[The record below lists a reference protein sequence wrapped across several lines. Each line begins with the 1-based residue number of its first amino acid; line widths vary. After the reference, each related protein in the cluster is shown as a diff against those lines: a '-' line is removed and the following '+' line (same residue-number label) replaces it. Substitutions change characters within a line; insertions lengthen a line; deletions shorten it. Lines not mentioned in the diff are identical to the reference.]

1 MKQRITTMQLDDAL
15 HEQIKTLC
23 AEGDAHVEAGELD
36 DALDCYD
43 EAWDLLPEPKQRWEA
58 ATWILVAIGDTCFL
72 AGDGEA
78 SAETFGLALQCPG
91 GIGNPFI
98 HLRLGQLAF
107 DADQL
112 DAAADELMRAY
123 MGAGAEIFED
133 EEPKYLEFLGTRAR
147 L

>member
-1 MKQRITTMQLDDAL
+1 MQLDDAL

-23 AEGDAHVEAGELD
+23 AQGDACVEAGELD
-36 DALDCYD
+36 DALDAYD

-58 ATWILVAIGDTCFL
+58 ATWILVAIGDTCFM
-72 AGDGEA
+72 AGDETA

-91 GIGNPFI
+91 GVGNPFI

-112 DAAADELMRAY
+112 DTAADELMRAY
-123 MGAGAEIFED
+123 MGAGAEIFEG
-133 EEPKYLEFLGTRAR
+133 EAPEYLAFLKTRADI
-147 L
+147 